1 MDGLIVI
8 NAIVAILGGILA
20 ASALILSK
28 KPDAKQLIDKLT
40 PFQAIIGV
48 GMIVLGIV
56 NFMRS
61 VKFFTDMFKVNL
73 MASAALMTMFGV
85 SVLLGALF
93 GMPQII
99 KWIPGDSSAE
109 QKALELTQKIAPFQV
124 ILGLLAMIASLVVLL
139 YQFKII
145 KYAG

>member
-1 MDGLIVI
+1 MDVLIVV
-8 NAIVAILGGILA
+8 NALVAILGGILA

-40 PFQAIIGV
+40 PFQALIGV
-48 GMIVLGIV
+48 GMVVLGLI
-56 NFMRS
+56 NFLRS
-61 VKFFTDMFKVNL
+61 LKYLTDFFKVNL
-73 MASAALMTMFGV
+73 IAAAALLSMIAV

-93 GMPQII
+93 GMPQIT

-109 QKALELTQKIAPFQV
+109 QKALELTRKIAPFQV
-124 ILGLLAMIASLVVLL
+124 MLGMIAIVASLIVLL
-139 YQFKII
+139 YQFKIL